1 VGFAM
6 LETLKNARVRYKF
19 WLLNIVILGV
29 LCLLA
34 LFAISQIANTAE
46 RDFVEVFWQQAP
58 AFAAVVTVL
67 MLFEMACSQLLIHF
81 IERHINR
88 LKDVMVTV
96 HHTGNLSRR
105 AEVDSRDEI
114 GEMADAFNSMLDR
127 TGEVIKSIK
136 GAVNQLHGESSS
148 LTSDAHLRRSEL
160 QKQQDG
166 ARHSAEVIETM
177 LHSFAGIAAR
187 AENAKALSHSAR
199 EAAAAGAQ
207 QVSKTTKA
215 VEKLSGIIHTATDNI
230 GALADSSQNI
240 TRAVSEIRSIAEQ
253 TNLLALNAAIEAAR
267 AGEQGR
273 GFAVVADEVRS
284 LAQRVQDSTT
294 QIQRTMEGLL
304 RAMNNSVNQMT
315 DSDAQ
320 VALCMEESNI
330 GLLALHN
337 ITELVEEIAKA
348 NENIAST
355 SADHTHSTDAV
366 LANVHAIR
374 DTTQNLADQLVNT
387 AEMSQRLKKL
397 IGSLEE
403 AAMKVNF

>member
-1 VGFAM
+1 M
-6 LETLKNARVRYKF
+6 LETLKNARIRYKF
-19 WLLNIVILGV
+19 WLLNIIVLGV

-34 LFAISQIANTAE
+34 LFAISHIANASGRSFAE
-46 RDFVEVFWQQAP
+46 AFWQEAP
-58 AFAAVVTVL
+58 AFAGVVTVL
-67 MLFEMACSQLLIHF
+67 MLIEMACSQLLISF
-81 IERHINR
+81 IERHVNR
-88 LKDVMVTV
+88 LKDTMVAV
-96 HHTGNLSRR
+96 QQTGNLSQR
-105 AEVDSRDEI
+105 AEVDAHDEI
-114 GEMADAFNSMLDR
+114 GEMAEAFNSMLER
-127 TGEVIKSIK
+127 TGAVIQSIK
-136 GAVNQLHGESSS
+136 GAVDQLHKESVS
-148 LTSDAHLRRSEL
+148 LTSDARSRRGEL
-160 QKQQDG
+160 QKQQEG

-177 LHSFAGIAAR
+177 LHSFAGIAAK
-187 AENAKALSHSAR
+187 ADTAKDLSHSAQ
-199 EAAAAGAQ
+199 EAAVAGAQ

-215 VEKLSGIIHTATDNI
+215 VEKLSGIINTATDNI
-230 GALADSSQNI
+230 GALADSSQEI

-284 LAQRVQDSTT
+284 LAQRVQDSTA
-294 QIQRTMEGLL
+294 QIQRTMDGLL

-315 DSDAQ
+315 DSSAQ
-320 VALCMEESNI
+320 VALCVEESKV
-330 GLLALHN
+330 GLAALHK
-337 ITELVEEIAKA
+337 ITELVEDIAKT

-374 DTTQNLADQLVNT
+374 DTTKNLADQLVNT

-403 AAMKVNF
+403 AAMKVKF